1 MIQGSLSAR
10 RVERK
15 APVLAGLH
23 RIATGALAGLGL
35 SMLGLSALTIHW
47 QNQWAH
53 SYAMLEAAKSLEHRF
68 QESAAVLEQHHLGLV
83 RRPGQLVPTS
93 SERLIHI
100 PEPDARA
107 AAPGTT
113 LLSSLRSGPIPP
125 GY

>member
-23 RIATGALAGLGL
+23 RIATGALAGLGF
-35 SMLGLSALTIHW
+35 SMLGLSALTLHW
-47 QNQWAH
+47 QNRWAH
-53 SYAMLEAAKSLEHRF
+53 SYALLEAAKSLEHRF

-107 AAPGTT
+107 AASGTT